1 MFAEMTAAEIELLNM
16 LELLSPSGKREVREY
31 IRYVL
36 TKQYRREVMVAI
48 FHNKLLV
55 NLFHSLMYLVER
67 EDIDIKQLQ
76 KRVRQ
81 IKELYYAIFNQV
93 HNRYLEVIE
102 DLDSNEVVREFGRI
116 SFENLDR
123 AFQQGNLAVIRM
135 EIVNFH
141 QEYNKLGKKKDAR
154 QIVAV

>member
-67 EDIDIKQLQ
+67 EDIDINQLQ
-76 KRVRQ
+76 ERVR
-81 IKELYYAIFNQV
+81 IKLY
-93 HNRYLEVIE
+93 
-102 DLDSNEVVREFGRI
+102 
-116 SFENLDR
+116 
-123 AFQQGNLAVIRM
+123 
-135 EIVNFH
+135 
-141 QEYNKLGKKKDAR
+141 
-154 QIVAV
+154 

>member
-16 LELLSPSGKREVREY
+16 LELLNPSGKREVREY
-31 IRYVL
+31 TRYVL
-36 TKQYRREVMVAI
+36 TKQYRREVMAAV
-48 FHNKLLV
+48 FQNKLLV
-55 NLFHSLMYLVER
+55 NLFHSLIYLVER
-67 EDIDIKQLQ
+67 DEFDIAQVQ

-81 IKELYYAIFNQV
+81 IKELYYAIFDQV
-93 HNRYLEVIE
+93 HNRYLQVID

-116 SFENLDR
+116 SFENLDQ
-123 AFQQGNLAVIRM
+123 AFKQGNLAVIRM
-135 EIVNFH
+135 EVVNFH